1 MLSFSHLIL
10 ADGVPI
16 YQQILRY
23 VKLGIA
29 GGTIAHGEE
38 LPSRRVVSALLGV
51 NPNTGPEGLP
61 GCWRR
66 RALSCPTPGPRAPW
80 WADEAA
86 QSRVRGE
93 LLQAEVRDTIAAMK
107 HMGLSRQ
114 EALALVDQL
123 WKEGETP

>member
-1 MLSFSHLIL
+1 MCQPCWGKPQH
-10 ADGVPI
+10 
-16 YQQILRY
+16 R
-23 VKLGIA
+23 
-29 GGTIAHGEE
+29 
-38 LPSRRVVSALLGV
+38 
-51 NPNTGPEGLP
+51 PEGLP
-61 GCWRR
+61 AAGGGGLI
-66 RALSCPTPGPRAPW
+66 LSHTGAKSTVV
-80 WADEAA
+80 ADEAA

>member
-1 MLSFSHLIL
+1 MIFDGFVPVEGSPLYRQIIRHIQRGL
-10 ADGVPI
+10 A
-16 YQQILRY
+16 
-23 VKLGIA
+23 A
-29 GGTIAHGEE
+29 GTIRFGDE
-38 LPSRRVVSALLGV
+38 LPSRRTLSALLGV
-51 NPNTGPEGLP
+51 NPNTVQKAYRLLEEEGLI
-61 GCWRR
+61 
-66 RALSCPTPGPRAPW
+66 LSHTGAKSTVV
-80 WADEAA
+80 ADEAA